1 MEYHKPV
8 RVVYS
13 GGAEEMG
20 TAIDPIHVDVGP
32 TGRQL
37 KLREVVEIDGV
48 PHLVAGFGRK
58 FARNG
63 AAASGGDE
71 TPVRLRLKP
80 IPDWA
85 I

>member
-1 MEYHKPV
+1 MEYPKPV

-32 TGRQL
+32 MGRQL
-37 KLREVVEIDGV
+37 KLREVVQIDGV
-48 PHLVAGFGRK
+48 PHLVAGFGQK
-58 FARNG
+58 FARDG
-63 AAASGGDE
+63 AVPAASDE
-71 TPVRLRLKP
+71 TPVRLRLKL